1 MSGSARTPRPAVLK
15 VKLTTSFPQWPLSRQ
30 TPGGGGLWK
39 NVQFYID
46 QPVDECDAW
55 FVYDG
60 LVQPETTICPAENIV
75 FVTAE
80 PPSIKIHDAKWLRQF
95 ARVISS
101 QRNLRHPGIQLS
113 QTGLPW
119 HVGKSYDELSREGFP
134 EKSKSLSI
142 IASNKNFTAGHQ
154 QRLAFVEQL
163 RRRSCGDFFGRGIRE
178 LPDKWDGLAEYR
190 YSVAI
195 ENCEY
200 PDYWTEKIADCF
212 LAGTTPFYY
221 GCPNIADYFPAEAF
235 VWIDPASPENALGR
249 IEEVLAANDYGRR
262 QPALTRAKNLVL
274 NEYNLFNLL
283 ADFCAGLNFESRRR
297 KVQLKPATS

>member
-1 MSGSARTPRPAVLK
+1 MFGSARPPRPTVLK
-15 VKLTTSFPQWPLSRQ
+15 VKLSTSFPHWPLARQ
-30 TPGGGGLWK
+30 TPGGSGLWK
-39 NVQFYID
+39 DVQFYID

-55 FVYDG
+55 LVYDG
-60 LVQPETTICPAENIV
+60 LVKPETAICPVENIV
-75 FVTAE
+75 FITAE
-80 PPSIKIHDAKWLRQF
+80 PPSIKTHDAKWLRQF

-101 QRNLRHPGIQLS
+101 QRNLRHPGVRLS

-134 EKSKSLSI
+134 KKSKNLSI
-142 IASNKNFTAGHQ
+142 IASNKSFTAGHQ

-163 RRRSCGDFFGRGIRE
+163 RQRSHGDLFGRGVRE
-178 LPDKWDGLAEYR
+178 LENKWDGLADYR

-221 GCPNIADYFPAEAF
+221 GCPNIADYFPPEAF
-235 VWIDPASPENALGR
+235 VWIDLANPEKALAR
-249 IEEVLAANDYGRR
+249 IEEVLAGNDCEKR
-262 QPALTRAKNLVL
+262 QPALTKAKNLAL

-283 ADFCAGLNFESRRR
+283 AGVCAGLNFESKRR
-297 KVQLKPATS
+297 KVRVKPEPS